1 MTSDEEERVL
11 QKARHLL
18 QEAIQ
23 EEESEC
29 QFQQKI
35 VHHHEAII
43 QIQETMLMTLQ
54 EAMTRDER
62 VCQRQEAFLCKQVT
76 ILQLQMEKIATLIS
90 KMEKMDTVKS
100 KVVFIIQEL
109 RGQVSTLV
117 CFCYKYI
124 YFKCKCI
131 TLCSI

>member
-1 MTSDEEERVL
+1 ML

-29 QFQQKI
+29 QFQQEI

-109 RGQVSTLV
+109 RGQVSILV

-124 YFKCKCI
+124 YFKCTCI